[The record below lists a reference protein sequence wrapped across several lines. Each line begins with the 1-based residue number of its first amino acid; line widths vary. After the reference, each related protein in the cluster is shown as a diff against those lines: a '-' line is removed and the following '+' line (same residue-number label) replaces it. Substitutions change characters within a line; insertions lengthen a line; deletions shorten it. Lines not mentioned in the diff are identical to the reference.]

1 MPCPR
6 VSCGGCA
13 RRTPEARIAEMRKA
27 GMPIES
33 RSERVAGGSTATVY
47 TFGTPELVRA
57 MRLVF
62 GTPGSSKLVM

>member
-1 MPCPR
+1 
-6 VSCGGCA
+6 
-13 RRTPEARIAEMRKA
+13 MRKA